1 MRKRLIIFFSILFFF
16 TKGQDVHFSQFTRT
30 SFLLNP
36 SLISFQKNDYKATL
50 QRRSQWKSVTVPFNT
65 FTLSIERKNVYYSH
79 SCGVQFLNDVAGDS
93 RFRTTGFNFLY
104 AKSFSASSRN
114 NLSLGGLVGFFQRDM
129 TYSNLI
135 FNQQENQSDFNF
147 WFPDLSLGLS
157 NNYKIEESIYLIS
170 GISVYHLNKPKQSL
184 TQNKNIRL
192 NNKFNFYS
200 SLSYLWKKRVLLT
213 PSIFYSYAKT
223 EQEATVIFDAQ
234 YSLTESEV
242 SLSSALAYRWN
253 DAIIY
258 SFGLHN
264 NNLEF
269 IVSYDFNVS
278 SFSEATDNKGATEF
292 SIIYCWDI
300 NKKEKKSKVIQCP
313 KYI

>member
-1 MRKRLIIFFSILFFF
+1 MRKCLIIFFSILFFF

-36 SLISFQKNDYKATL
+36 SLISFQKNDYKAIL

-65 FTLSIERKNVYYSH
+65 FTVSIERKNVYSSH

-104 AKSFSASSRN
+104 AKSFSASNRN
-114 NLSLGGLVGFFQRDM
+114 NLSFGGLVGFFQRDI

-157 NNYKIEESIYLIS
+157 NNYKIEESVYLIS

-213 PSIFYSYAKT
+213 PSIFYSY
-223 EQEATVIFDAQ
+223 
-234 YSLTESEV
+234 
-242 SLSSALAYRWN
+242 
-253 DAIIY
+253 
-258 SFGLHN
+258 
-264 NNLEF
+264 
-269 IVSYDFNVS
+269 
-278 SFSEATDNKGATEF
+278 
-292 SIIYCWDI
+292 
-300 NKKEKKSKVIQCP
+300 KKQSKKRQ
-313 KYI
+313 